1 MGKVSY
7 IVYFTNTDDSAAIV
21 KTLEQA
27 HCLTMKLREMGY
39 EVEYER
45 VEKE

>member
-1 MGKVSY
+1 MNY
-7 IVYFTNTDDSAAIV
+7 IVYFTNTDDSIAIV

-27 HCLTMKLREMGY
+27 HSLAMKLWKMGY

-45 VEKE
+45 VERH

>member
-1 MGKVSY
+1 MGGISY
-7 IVYFTNTDDSAAIV
+7 IVYLTNTDDSTAIV

-39 EVEYER
+39 EAEYER
-45 VEKE
+45 VEGE